1 MKNLKQGGEKRQF
14 NKSFFIIVQYLPSTL
29 SARDDKN
36 SGRLL
41 VPNNNY
47 KKTNKIQNPSPFY
60 FSIVSGEEEEHFTQK
75 VIHYTSFTNE
85 SQISPTGC

>member
-14 NKSFFIIVQYLPSTL
+14 NKSFFITVQYLPSTL

-36 SGRLL
+36 SGRVL

-47 KKTNKIQNPSPFY
+47 KKQTKFKTLLPFTLQQLAERRR
-60 FSIVSGEEEEHFTQK
+60 STLLK
-75 VIHYTSFTNE
+75 K
-85 SQISPTGC
+85 